1 MKYINEMSKEEKQVW
16 KNKIQQVLKKL
27 RGEKHE

>member
-27 RGEKHE
+27 REEKHE